1 MIEAAVII
9 LRLLQ
14 YAGAAVLFGSSLF
27 FLYALPATGPGSAS
41 ATPWTRPLVAGSALV
56 LALSALL
63 AVGAQASLF
72 TGSFVDGFT
81 TDSMGAVVS
90 SMSLGKAAVL
100 RGAVAALA
108 AGCLISRKPDRSSW
122 LVTAGLGA
130 LAAASLAWMGHA
142 AASANWV
149 QLTADVLHALAAALW
164 IGALV
169 AFVLLLNDAREA
181 IALTRLHTALRQFS
195 TLGVPLV
202 LILTL
207 SGLVN
212 GWFLIGPSR
221 LGDMPFT
228 PYGRLLHVKLAA
240 FAVML
245 LLAMINRYRHTP
257 ALESRPDAV
266 TVASLRKS
274 IACEAALGL
283 SVLAL
288 VAWLGTLEPP
298 RSLL

>member
-1 MIEAAVII
+1 MIEAAVVV

-14 YAGAAVLFGSSLF
+14 YTGAAVLFGSSLF
-27 FLYALPATGPGSAS
+27 FLYALPAVGPGSAS
-41 ATPWTRPLVAGSALV
+41 ATPWARPLVAGSALV
-56 LALSALL
+56 LAMSALL
-63 AVGAQASLF
+63 AIGAQASVF
-72 TGSFVDGFT
+72 TGSLGDGFT
-81 TDSMGAVVS
+81 TDAMGAVVS

-108 AGCLISRKPDRSSW
+108 AAYLIMRTPDRNSW
-122 LVTAGLGA
+122 LVSAGLGA

-142 AASANWV
+142 AASGNLV
-149 QLTADVLHALAAALW
+149 HLSADVLHSLAAALW

-169 AFVLLLNDAREA
+169 AFVLLLTGERGPSE
-181 IALTRLHTALRQFS
+181 LTQLHTSLRRFS
-195 TLGVPLV
+195 ALGVPLV

-212 GWFLIGPSR
+212 GWLLIGPSR
-221 LGDMPFT
+221 LGEVPFT
-228 PYGRLLHVKLAA
+228 PYGRLLLLKLAA

-245 LLAMINRYRHTP
+245 LLAAINRYRLAP
-257 ALESRPDAV
+257 ALEARPDAV

-274 IACEAALGL
+274 IGYEAALGFA
-283 SVLAL
+283 VLAF

-298 RSLL
+298 RMLL